1 MNTRKTKPQ
10 RRKPK
15 FNNVEDLVF
24 GNSDMKDNNPISIKL
39 SDITVPKS
47 QPRKYFSEEAMNE
60 LTTSIAED
68 GILQPLLVR
77 PQGKGKYELVAGE
90 RRYRAAKINNLTEVP
105 VIIREMTD
113 KQAHKFALTE
123 NLHRQDLNPVEETE
137 GILNLLAL
145 EIEGS
150 PQDVISLLNKRSK
163 NIRKKNDNTE
173 AYIDIRQEEITKIE
187 DFFQKL
193 GKFDIESFRVNRLP
207 LLNLPEH
214 ILETLREGKVAYTK
228 AKIIAKINDLTLQEK
243 ILEETIQEKLTT
255 TDLKQRIKSLHIP
268 ENKQK
273 EKSLYDRFDV
283 TYKQVRK
290 QKGLWKDSKK
300 KRKLES
306 LLKQLE
312 KLLDES

>member
-1 MNTRKTKPQ
+1 MSTRKTKPQ

-24 GNSDMKDNNPISIKL
+24 GNSDVSDSNPISIKL
-39 SDITVPKS
+39 SDITLPKS
-47 QPRKYFSEEAMNE
+47 QPRKYFSEEAMDE
-60 LTTSIAED
+60 LTTSIGED

-90 RRYRAAKINNLTEVP
+90 RRYRAAKINNLAEVP

-173 AYIDIRQEEITKIE
+173 ADIDIRQEEITKIE
-187 DFFQKL
+187 VFFQKL

-214 ILETLREGKVAYTK
+214 ILETLREGRVAYTK
-228 AKIIAKINDLTLQEK
+228 AKIIAKINDLTLQKK
-243 ILEETIQEKLTT
+243 ILEETIEEKLTT
-255 TDLKQRIKSLHIP
+255 TELKKRIKSLQIP

-273 EKSLYDRFDV
+273 EESLYDRFDI
-283 TYKQVRK
+283 TYKKVRK
-290 QKGLWKDSKK
+290 KK
-300 KRKLES
+300 KLWQQPKKQKKLES

-312 KLLDES
+312 KLVED